1 MRTHSQSCTKHT
13 QKCKSRRVG
22 VLAGSCGERAEKS
35 GSRNLVGLSAAPLG
49 WEAAGAEHPRRQ
61 GSGGRGC
68 GQADVRDTSVR
79 ARRGGC

>member
-13 QKCKSRRVG
+13 QKCRSRRVG
-22 VLAGSCGERAEKS
+22 VLAGSYGERAEKS
-35 GSRNLVGLSAAPLG
+35 GSRNSLGLSAAPPG
-49 WEAAGAEHPRRQ
+49 WGAAGAERPRGQ

-68 GQADVRDTSVR
+68 GQADERDTSVR

>member
-13 QKCKSRRVG
+13 QKCRSRRVG

-35 GSRNLVGLSAAPLG
+35 GSRNSLGLSAAPPG
-49 WEAAGAEHPRRQ
+49 WGAAGAGQPRGQ
-61 GSGGRGC
+61 GAVSG
-68 GQADVRDTSVR
+68 ATDARDTAVR